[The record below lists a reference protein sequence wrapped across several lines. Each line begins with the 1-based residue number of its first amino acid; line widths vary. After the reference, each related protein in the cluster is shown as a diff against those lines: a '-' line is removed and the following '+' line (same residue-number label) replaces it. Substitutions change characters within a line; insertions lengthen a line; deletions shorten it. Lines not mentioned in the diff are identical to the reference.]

1 MANLILPLYLDAN
14 PDTPATNTSYDVT
27 SSHVNLATDV
37 DLALNDAAKVGTFV
51 NFLCTDSTADAT
63 VTFTTAA
70 GGASFNVITFA
81 ETGDSA
87 QCMFFEDGWRC
98 VGLQGTAS
106 IG

>member
-1 MANLILPLYLDAN
+1 MANRILPLYFDAN
-14 PDTPATNTSYDVT
+14 PDTPATNASYDVI

-37 DLALNDAAKVGTFV
+37 DLVLNDAAKVGTFV

-63 VTFTTAA
+63 VTFSTAA
-70 GGASFNVITFA
+70 GGASFNVITFPA
-81 ETGDSA
+81 TGDSA